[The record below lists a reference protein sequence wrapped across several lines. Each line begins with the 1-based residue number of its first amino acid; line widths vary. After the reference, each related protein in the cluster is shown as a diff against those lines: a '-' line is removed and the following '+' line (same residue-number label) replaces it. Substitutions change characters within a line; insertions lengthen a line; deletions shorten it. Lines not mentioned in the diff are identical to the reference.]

1 MRLWSV
7 EGNTQKLDG
16 GAMFGNAPKA
26 MWERWIPSDETNRIP
41 LACRALLV
49 QTDDGRNILF
59 EAGVGAFF
67 EPKLRERY
75 GVVEEEHKLLENL
88 GALGISETDIHAV
101 VLSHLHFDHA
111 GGILS
116 AYKEGPLRLLFPN
129 ALFYTSKAHWQRA
142 LQPTVRDRQ
151 SFVPKLNELLQ
162 QSGRLRLIDSPKH
175 PDLNFGV
182 QFRFVHGH
190 TIGLA
195 VSILETPAGPLAFL
209 SDLVPGMPWMHLPLT
224 MGYDR
229 FPEQLVEE
237 KEFIL
242 KELLERKGMA
252 FFTHD
257 PVHAI
262 AKVKRDEQQRF
273 YGESMLIGKNGEIFL
288 VNG

>member
-7 EGNTQKLDG
+7 EGNTQRLDG

-26 MWERWIPSDETNRIP
+26 LWERWIKPDESNRIP

-67 EPKLRERY
+67 EPKLRQRY
-75 GVVEEEHKLLENL
+75 GVVESEHRLIQNLNKLGLSD
-88 GALGISETDIHAV
+88 GDIDAV

-116 AYKEGPLRLLFPN
+116 IYGEEPLRLLFPK
-129 ALFYTSKAHWQRA
+129 ATFYTSKAHLDRA
-142 LQPTVRDRQ
+142 QHPTVRDRQ
-151 SFVPKLNELLQ
+151 SFVPQLNELLLR
-162 QSGRLRLIDSPKH
+162 SGRLRLLDRPKH
-175 PDLNFGV
+175 PDLDFGLS
-182 QFRFVHGH
+182 FRFVHGH
-190 TIGLA
+190 TLGLT

-209 SDLVPGMPWMHLPLT
+209 SDLVPGLPWMHLPIT

-237 KEFIL
+237 KEMIL
-242 KELLERKGMA
+242 TELVQREGLA

-257 PVHAI
+257 PNNAV
-262 AKVKRDEQQRF
+262 AKILRDDQKRF
-273 YGESMLIGKNGEIFL
+273 YGQPVALDANGELLI
-288 VNG
+288 